1 MNKKRL
7 VRTVSWPYPSAKYVL
22 ETKKAKTN
30 EKKIKKSKT
39 NSKPHPKIPN
49 NCMSGLDTKKWQHN
63 RIKYKVN
70 GYNQLYIEYRLK
82 IIKLLFNTSN
92 ITLKKKINWCIK
104 PSLKW
109 QQGNSGLTG
118 VD

>member
-22 ETKKAKTN
+22 EPKKAKAN
-30 EKKIKKSKT
+30 KRNQKIQKQTANLTPKT
-39 NSKPHPKIPN
+39 PN
-49 NCMSGLDTKKWQHN
+49 NCMSGLNTKKWQHN

-92 ITLKKKINWCIK
+92 ITL
-104 PSLKW
+104 
-109 QQGNSGLTG
+109 
-118 VD
+118 

>member
-22 ETKKAKTN
+22 ETKKSKNKQKISKNPKQTANLTPKT
-30 EKKIKKSKT
+30 
-39 NSKPHPKIPN
+39 PN
-49 NCMSGLDTKKWQHN
+49 NCMSGLNTKKWQHN

-92 ITLKKKINWCIK
+92 ITL
-104 PSLKW
+104 
-109 QQGNSGLTG
+109 
-118 VD
+118 